1 MGMARRP
8 PAARLVAAER
18 DRPRI
23 RVAQECWCRYRFER
37 KGVVRM
43 TKRSMG
49 AWMIVALALL
59 MVGCGD
65 EAEEVE
71 ETGRQAATT
80 VAERLERA
88 TRLSATLSGAAE
100 VPTAGDPDGTG
111 TATVNLDVTKREVCY
126 EVAVQKID
134 RPVGMHIH
142 EGERG
147 KNGDIVVPLN
157 TPTAS
162 DTTTKGCT
170 NVDATLIGRITA
182 TPGNFYV
189 NVHTQTYPQGALRGQ
204 LSQ

>member
-1 MGMARRP
+1 MG
-8 PAARLVAAER
+8 
-18 DRPRI
+18 
-23 RVAQECWCRYRFER
+23 
-37 KGVVRM
+37 
-43 TKRSMG
+43 KRSMG
-49 AWMIVALALL
+49 AWVIVSSTLV

-71 ETGRQAATT
+71 KAGRQAATT
-80 VAERLERA
+80 VAERLEQA
-88 TRLSATLSGAAE
+88 TRLRATLSGPAE
-100 VPTAGDPDGTG
+100 VPTPGDPDGTG

-147 KNGDIVVPLN
+147 KSGDIVVPLN

-162 DTTTKGCT
+162 ETTTTGCAS
-170 NVDATLIGRITA
+170 VDATLIGRIAA
-182 TPGNFYV
+182 TPGDFYV
-189 NVHTQTYPQGALRGQ
+189 NVHTQTYQQGALRGQ

>member
-1 MGMARRP
+1 
-8 PAARLVAAER
+8 
-18 DRPRI
+18 
-23 RVAQECWCRYRFER
+23 
-37 KGVVRM
+37 M

-49 AWMIVALALL
+49 AWVIVALALV

-65 EAEEVE
+65 EAEEAE
-71 ETGRQAATT
+71 EAARQAVTT
-80 VAERLERA
+80 VADRVEQT

-111 TATVNLDVTKREVCY
+111 TATVNLDVTKRELCY
-126 EVAVQKID
+126 DVAVQKID

-147 KNGDIVVPLN
+147 KSGDIVVPLN

-162 DTTTKGCT
+162 DTTTTGCAD
-170 NVDATLIGRITA
+170 VDAVLIGRIAA
-182 TPGNFYV
+182 TPENFYV
-189 NVHTQTYPQGALRGQ
+189 NVHTQTHPQGALRGQ

>member
-1 MGMARRP
+1 
-8 PAARLVAAER
+8 
-18 DRPRI
+18 
-23 RVAQECWCRYRFER
+23 
-37 KGVVRM
+37 M
-43 TKRSMG
+43 TKRRMG
-49 AWMIVALALL
+49 AGLIVALTLAI
-59 MVGCGD
+59 VGCGD
-65 EAEEVE
+65 EADEVE

-100 VPTAGDPDGTG
+100 VPTPGDPDGTG

-126 EVAVQKID
+126 DVAVQKID
-134 RPVGMHIH
+134 TPVGMHIH

-147 KNGDIVVPLN
+147 KSGGIAVPLD
-157 TPTAS
+157 TPKAS
-162 DTTTKGCT
+162 DTTTTGCAS
-170 NVDATLIGRITA
+170 VDATLLGRIAA

>member
-1 MGMARRP
+1 
-8 PAARLVAAER
+8 
-18 DRPRI
+18 
-23 RVAQECWCRYRFER
+23 
-37 KGVVRM
+37 M
-43 TKRSMG
+43 TKRRVG
-49 AWMIVALALL
+49 AGVVIALALAIG
-59 MVGCGD
+59 GCGD
-65 EAEEVE
+65 EADEAE
-71 ETGRQAATT
+71 ETGRQAGTT

-100 VPTAGDPDGTG
+100 VPTPGDPDGTG

-134 RPVGMHIH
+134 APVGMHIH

-147 KNGDIVVPLN
+147 KSGGIVVPLN
-157 TPTAS
+157 TPTGS
-162 DTTTKGCT
+162 DTTTSGCAS
-170 NVDATLIGRITA
+170 VDATLLGRIAA

>member
-1 MGMARRP
+1 
-8 PAARLVAAER
+8 
-18 DRPRI
+18 
-23 RVAQECWCRYRFER
+23 
-37 KGVVRM
+37 M
-43 TKRSMG
+43 TKRRMG
-49 AWMIVALALL
+49 AGLIVALALA

-65 EAEEVE
+65 EAEEAE

-80 VAERLERA
+80 VANRLEQA
-88 TRLSATLSGAAE
+88 TRLSAPLTGAAE
-100 VPTAGDPDGTG
+100 VPTPGDPDGTG

-134 RPVGMHIH
+134 TPVGMHIH

-147 KNGDIVVPLN
+147 KSGGIVVPLD
-157 TPTAS
+157 TPKAS
-162 DTTTKGCT
+162 DTTTTGCAS
-170 NVDATLIGRITA
+170 VDATLLGRIAA

>member
-1 MGMARRP
+1 MKK
-8 PAARLVAAER
+8 L
-18 DRPRI
+18 
-23 RVAQECWCRYRFER
+23 
-37 KGVVRM
+37 
-43 TKRSMG
+43 SMG
-49 AWMIVALALL
+49 AWVIVGFTLV

-65 EAEEVE
+65 EGEEVE
-71 ETGRQAATT
+71 ETGREAATT
-80 VAERLERA
+80 VAERLEQA
-88 TRLSATLSGAAE
+88 TRLSATLSGAEE

-111 TATVNLDVTKREVCY
+111 TATVNLDVTKRELCY

-147 KNGDIVVPLN
+147 KSGDIVVPLN

-162 DTTTKGCT
+162 DTTTTGCAG
-170 NVDATLIGRITA
+170 VDATLIGRIAA
-182 TPGNFYV
+182 TPGDFYV

>member
-1 MGMARRP
+1 M
-8 PAARLVAAER
+8 
-18 DRPRI
+18 
-23 RVAQECWCRYRFER
+23 
-37 KGVVRM
+37 VRM
-43 TKRSMG
+43 RKRIMG
-49 AWMIVALALL
+49 AWVIGALALV

-65 EAEEVE
+65 EAEEAE

-88 TRLSATLSGAAE
+88 TRLSATLSGATE

-147 KNGDIVVPLN
+147 KSGGIVVPLN

-162 DTTTKGCT
+162 DTTTTGCASA
-170 NVDATLIGRITA
+170 DATLMGRIAA

-189 NVHTQTYPQGALRGQ
+189 NVHTEAYPQGALRGQ